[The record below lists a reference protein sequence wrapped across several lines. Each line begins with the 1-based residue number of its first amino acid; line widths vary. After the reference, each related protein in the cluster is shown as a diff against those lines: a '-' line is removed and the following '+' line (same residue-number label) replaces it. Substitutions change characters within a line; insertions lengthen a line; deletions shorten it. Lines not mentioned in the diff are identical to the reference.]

1 MNINEL
7 QEGIISRFTALED
20 RMEKYGYI
28 INMGKMLPPMDV
40 NLRTDENLLW
50 SCQAQVWVSTEE
62 RDGKLFI
69 TADSDASITKGLV
82 GMLVHILS
90 GQPMQD
96 IAESDLYFIAAI
108 DLKDHL
114 TPNKS
119 NGILSMIQGIKSL
132 ARREGMLS
140 GTCVI

>member
-7 QEGIISRFTALED
+7 QDEIIDRFSALED

-28 INMGKMLPPMDV
+28 INMGKKLPPVDRSF
-40 NLRTDENLLW
+40 RTDENILW
-50 SCQAQVWVSTEE
+50 SCQAQVWVSTERRE
-62 RDGKLFI
+62 DKLFI
-69 TADSDASITKGLV
+69 TADSDASITKGLI

-90 GQPMQD
+90 GQPIQD
-96 IAESDLYFIAAI
+96 IAVAELYFIEAI

-119 NGILSMIQGIKSL
+119 NGILSMIHAIKSL
-132 ARREGMLS
+132 AKGEGMIS
-140 GTCVI
+140 GTCAI